1 MKYQEFIELVT
12 EDVKSQVEKGTEVTL
27 HQVVKNNGITLDA
40 ISILRE
46 NYGTA
51 PNIYLNAYYEQYQNG
66 RELESISSEIMMLY
80 HNIQVQ
86 PQIDLSRLEQFEGI
100 RSNIIYRLVNYK
112 KNKEILKDTP
122 HIRFVDLAIIFYCLV
137 DKDEEGIG
145 SFRISN
151 ELAEK
156 WNVSS
161 QQLMKQAQR
170 NMQKIFPPKLTTMEE
185 LLSGM
190 LESDMNQ
197 MFQNYEDILEPE
209 QIREDTENM
218 VSRILEEMRENRTV
232 EMFVLTN
239 QMGIN
244 GAGTILYPD
253 ILKNFA
259 ELCGSDLYLLPSSIH
274 EFIIVPKYEFI
285 RKEELTQM
293 VREVNESQVA
303 PEEILSDH
311 VYEYCMEQ
319 DCIIV

>member
-86 PQIDLSRLEQFEGI
+86 TRIDLSRLEQFEGI

-170 NMQKIFPPKLTTMEE
+170 NMQKLFPAKLTTMEE

-190 LESDMNQ
+190 LKADMNQ
-197 MFQNYEDILEPE
+197 MFENYEDILEPE
-209 QIREDTENM
+209 QIREDTENI
-218 VSRILEEMRENRTV
+218 VSRILEDMRENRTV

-239 QMGIN
+239 HMGIN

-259 ELCGSDLYLLPSSIH
+259 ELCRSNLYLLPSSIH

-293 VREVNESQVA
+293 VQEVNESQVA